1 MEDNELVFIL
11 VFSGILFVLY
21 LWLEIKSIK
30 SGKERLKEDLER
42 EREWRKKILE
52 NQIEEKERR
61 EFYKNRTERTK
72 AVIFISKEN
81 GIGKE
86 KVTK

>member
-11 VFSGILFVLY
+11 VSSSILFVLY
-21 LWLEIKSIK
+21 LCLEIISIK

-52 NQIEEKERR
+52 NQIEETERR
-61 EFYKNRTERTK
+61 EFYKNRTKT
-72 AVIFISKEN
+72 VIFISKEN